1 MSSLKPIAALNAA
14 GYHPVA
20 TDGSSLTNIMAVT
33 LVGPAAH
40 RSCNILW
47 VDYNT
52 VVPISQRDG
61 SISYP
66 YLTVAEALT
75 YIGTQPAASAW
86 EIIAGPG
93 TEPADLAIP
102 AGYSLFFV
110 GHYADVTILPNI
122 TQTVDLP
129 YTSTLSFKNITVG
142 DISVVDGGSPN
153 GLIVYAENAKR
164 GALTQTGTSLVSVV
178 DSSTIDE
185 AFPVMF
191 PPAGVVQGDTVI
203 TGTISGTNVIYDPG
217 CNNLNGQAVYLS
229 GTSIQ
234 AATITV
240 AETAIIKDTQWGFY
254 NPQIIKNAG
263 DFPIEVFLDAP
274 STISW
279 NDKVGIAPVN
289 TFVTTDFGT
298 ANERYSCNQQDRYYF
313 GRQSVV
319 QFRTDWNSPLATWG
333 YLGSPPTRGASFT
346 TGVPAEARAS
356 VTQRKDWLLVQ
367 PSYDGTGLFLGSKQ
381 LLHPPG
387 SVISVELGEFSMDS
401 YSQSPFIGTDVLYW
415 MFSQQA
421 SGDID
426 LDNFVLF
433 QLLRTAVDTWIVGMI
448 VRYSGS
454 VIYSNSNTIIA
465 DTCPASY
472 AQISQNGSVVQVL
485 YSKDRNSW
493 KQVGNYDL
501 VLTPLALDRTSIFVQ
516 AGQGPNTIFGFK
528 EFNTYLSPTI

>member
-40 RSCNILW
+40 LSCNILW

-66 YLTVAEALT
+66 FLTIAEALT
-75 YIGTQPAASAW
+75 YIGTQPASSVW

-93 TEPADLAIP
+93 AEPTNLAIP
-102 AGYSLFFV
+102 AGYGLFFV
-110 GHYADVTILPNI
+110 GHYANSTILSNI

-129 YTSTLSFKNITVG
+129 YVSTLSFKNITVG

-153 GLIVYAENAKR
+153 GLLVQTENARR
-164 GALTQTGTSLVSVV
+164 GSITQTGTSLVYVV
-178 DSSTIDE
+178 DTGPIDE
-185 AFPVMF
+185 GFPYVF
-191 PPAGVVQGDTVI
+191 PGGVVDGDTIV
-203 TGTISGTNVIYDPG
+203 TGRISGTNVIYESG
-217 CNNLNGQAVYLS
+217 CNELNGQLVNLS
-229 GTSIQ
+229 GCSIE
-234 AATITV
+234 AANITV
-240 AETAIIKDTQWGFY
+240 VDTAIIKNTQWKFY
-254 NPQIIKNAG
+254 NPQIINNAG

-279 NDKVGIAPVN
+279 NDKVGTAPN
-289 TFVTTDFGT
+289 DTFVTIDYGT
-298 ANERYSCNQQDRYYF
+298 ANEQYSCNQQDRYYF

-319 QFRTDWNSPLATWG
+319 QFRADWNSPLATWG
-333 YLGSPPTRGASFT
+333 YLGSLPARGASFT
-346 TGVPAEARAS
+346 TGVPSQARAS

-367 PSYDGTGLFLGSKQ
+367 PSYDGIGMFLGSKQ

-387 SVISVELGEFSMDS
+387 SVISVELGEFSIDS
-401 YSQSPFIGTDVLYW
+401 YSQSPFDGPDVMYW
-415 MFSQQA
+415 VFSQQ
-421 SGDID
+421 SGGDID
-426 LDNFVLF
+426 LENLVLF
-433 QLLRTAVDTWIVGMI
+433 QIARTALDTWTVGMI
-448 VRYSGS
+448 VKYFDSI
-454 VIYSNSNTIIA
+454 IYSNSNTIIS
-465 DTCPASY
+465 DTCPAAY

-485 YSKDRNSW
+485 YSKDKKSW
-493 KQVGNYDL
+493 KQVGSYDL
-501 VLTPLALDRTSIFVQ
+501 ALTPLALDRVSIFVQ